1 MSERNAK
8 LRRVAMSFVVVA
20 LCLYAPFGCFLL
32 FYFSGSDRI
41 SGLKMWLF
49 VPGCPFACNYVGYVG
64 ECIAIV
70 TNLMLFV
77 GLSWLGSLGWR
88 WLVIAALTALPIAT
102 FAAMV
107 AAAALA
113 A

>member
-1 MSERNAK
+1 MIERKAK
-8 LRRVAMSFVVVA
+8 LRRFAISFVVVA

-41 SGLKMWLF
+41 TGLKMWLF
-49 VPGCPFACNYVGYVG
+49 VPGCPFASNYPGYVG
-64 ECIAIV
+64 ISIMIL
-70 TNLMLFV
+70 TNLVLFV

-107 AAAALA
+107 AATALA